1 MRTKYRLGIDA
12 GGTFTD
18 FVVADEHGQVRL
30 YKALSTPSDP
40 TRAIENGL
48 KLMADDLKT
57 TPSEIVSNCDLCING
72 TTVGLNAL
80 IQHKGAKVGLIA
92 TAGHED
98 SIEIRL
104 GHKEDGYRYDPEYP
118 PAKMLVPRYLRKGVR
133 ERVISDGSIRTP
145 MVEDDVRA
153 ACEHFRREG
162 VEAVAISFVW
172 SVLNPQHERRAAEIV
187 REMLPNVNLTVGSEL
202 YPQIREYTRTS
213 TAVTNAYLSP
223 VLRRYVDAVDAYFRV
238 LGAKH
243 PVRYFQSNGGL
254 AIGKAMTDRS
264 VYAINSGPASGPAA
278 GLYVTSPF
286 GAKNVITV
294 DMGGTSF
301 DITLVKDGTTNLN
314 KNPDFLRYR
323 IGVPMIQVETL
334 GAGGG
339 SIAWIDTMGLLQVG
353 PQSAGAS
360 PGPACYGQGGIEP
373 TVSDANLLLGYL
385 NPDGLLGGK
394 LPLDKVSAI
403 TAVKRVADPLNL
415 SIERAA
421 YGMYTIVNS
430 NMVNGIRRVSVE
442 RGYDPRDFVLVCAGG
457 ATAAHI
463 TAIAREMGID
473 TVVVPKLASGLCA
486 FGQIIS
492 DVKYNYMATAPVR
505 LDNDAAY
512 ARVDQLFGEIETQGR
527 KHLES
532 DGFTPDKIDVQRS
545 LEMRYIGQV
554 HECTVEIGNFPIN
567 AETID
572 QVKEAFH
579 KRHEQLYTYS
589 ERHNAVEVV
598 NIESTLYGRIEHP
611 KPLRIAA
618 GGDVR
623 AAVKSERPVIF
634 SVDGSATST
643 PIYDGAK
650 LGAGDALSGP
660 AVIEED
666 TTTIVVEP
674 GWQVAVHESGSYVM
688 TRAGGAAL
696 KTAGG
701 DTTAG
706 ASAASRREPAHVSA
720 EGVRAAAAETPVTAK
735 AAVAEPVAAV
745 KPEIP
750 TAAVAAPVTA
760 TVTSIANAAAAAAA
774 TGAFGGTK
782 GSGASGGSS
791 NAAFSPTSALISE
804 GVSVQFDGL
813 QALKDVSLEI
823 PSGRVTGLIGPNGAG
838 KTTLVNVL
846 TGFQVPDR
854 GQVRVDGEAVGGN
867 AAHQLR
873 RIGIART
880 FQSGRL
886 FRELPVID
894 NLEVTGVGLGLSRRE
909 AIKEAERILEW
920 LGISRL
926 GDTIAGALPYTDE
939 RRVAIGRAIM
949 MKPRYVLLDEPA
961 AGMSAEE
968 SRELAG
974 IIRRIAGEMGIGVL
988 LIEHNIGLVLEV
1000 CERIFVLDSGEII
1013 EVGTPDQIRKSDA
1026 VRHAYMGT
1034 QSDDITP
1041 PQRNFRVV
1049 GGDAR

>member
-18 FVVADEHGQVRL
+18 FVIADETGQIRL

-40 TRAIENGL
+40 TKAIENGL
-48 KLMADDLKT
+48 KLMADALQT

-145 MVEDDVRA
+145 MVEEDVRA
-153 ACEHFRREG
+153 ACEVFRREG

-172 SVLNPQHERRAAEIV
+172 SVINPTHERRAAEIV
-187 REMLPNVNLTVGSEL
+187 REILPNVNLTVGSEL
-202 YPQIREYTRTS
+202 YPQVREYTRTS

-223 VLRRYVDAVDAYFRV
+223 VLRRYVDAVDAYFRS
-238 LGAKH
+238 LGARY

-254 AIGKAMTDRS
+254 AIGQAMTDRS

-314 KNPDFLRYR
+314 KNIDFLRYR

-339 SIAWIDTMGLLQVG
+339 SIGWIDSMGLLQVG
-353 PQSAGAS
+353 PQSAGAL
-360 PGPACYGQGGIEP
+360 PGPACYGQGGTEP

-394 LPLDKVSAI
+394 LPLDRGKA
-403 TAVKRVADPLNL
+403 TAAVKGVADPLGL
-415 SIERAA
+415 SVERTA
-421 YGMYTIVNS
+421 YGMYTIVNN

-463 TAIAREMGID
+463 AAIAREMGID

-505 LDNDAAY
+505 LDNDDAY
-512 ARVDQLFGEIETQGR
+512 QRVDSLFKQIEAEGR
-527 KHLES
+527 KHLEA
-532 DGFTPDKIDVQRS
+532 DGFEPGQIDIQRS

-567 AETID
+567 ASTID

-611 KPLRIAA
+611 KAPRIAK
-618 GGDVR
+618 GGNAQ
-623 AAVKSERPVIF
+623 AAIKSERPVIF
-634 SVDGSATST
+634 SADGTSTST

-650 LGAGDALSGP
+650 LGAGDKLAGP

-674 GWQVAVHESGSYVM
+674 DWQVELHESGSYIM
-688 TRAGGAAL
+688 TRSGGGAVRSIGGGAAVRN
-696 KTAGG
+696 TSAAVGEPAQ
-701 DTTAG
+701 AG
-706 ASAASRREPAHVSA
+706 AAPAQARAMAAPRPAIAAMPVSA
-720 EGVRAAAAETPVTAK
+720 SVTPIATTDGA
-735 AAVAEPVAAV
+735 
-745 KPEIP
+745 
-750 TAAVAAPVTA
+750 TA
-760 TVTSIANAAAAAAA
+760 THPTSGA
-774 TGAFGGTK
+774 GAF
-782 GSGASGGSS
+782 
-791 NAAFSPTSALISE
+791 AFSPGKSLISE
-804 GVSVQFDGL
+804 GVSVQFEGL
-813 QALKDVSLEI
+813 KALSEVSLEI
-823 PSGRVTGLIGPNGAG
+823 PSGRITGLIGPNGAG

-846 TGFQVPDR
+846 TGFQAPDR
-854 GQVRVDGEAVGGN
+854 GQVRIDGEAVAGN
-867 AAHQLR
+867 PAHMLR
-873 RIGIART
+873 RLGIART

-886 FRELPVID
+886 FRELPVVD
-894 NLEVTGVGLGLSRRE
+894 NLEVTGVGLGLSRPE
-909 AIKEAERILEW
+909 AIKEAERVLAW
-920 LGISRL
+920 LGIAHL
-926 GDTIAGALPYTDE
+926 ADTIAGALPYTDE

-968 SRELAG
+968 SRDLAR
-974 IIRRIAGEMGIGVL
+974 IIRLIASEMGIGVL

-1000 CERIFVLDSGEII
+1000 CERIFVLDSGEIVD
-1013 EVGTPDQIRKSDA
+1013 VGTPEQIRTSDI

-1034 QSDDITP
+1034 QSDDVSG

-1049 GGDAR
+1049 GGGAR